1 MENIKNTY
9 EVLFALSLKNGEE
22 TAQAT
27 AEKIKALIEDN
38 AEIVAINVWGKR
50 RFAYPINYEN
60 EGYYVLIYFK
70 SEPEFV
76 AELTRVLGI
85 TEDARR
91 YIVLAVDEKK
101 QTINVKG
108 SAPEVVEAEEEVAE
122 VAEAPAEE
130 PANDAEAASEAPA
143 PEVAAEEAPVT
154 EPATEEAPEAPTAE

>member
-1 MENIKNTY
+1 METIKNTY

-27 AEKIKALIEDN
+27 AEKIKTLISDN
-38 AEIVAINVWGKR
+38 AEIVAIDVWGKR

-76 AELTRVLGI
+76 SELTRVLGI

-101 QTINVKG
+101 QTINVKH
-108 SAPEVVEAEEEVAE
+108 SAPEVIEETEEDAEAEPAAEEAVAAVE
-122 VAEAPAEE
+122 EEPAAEEAPAEE
-130 PANDAEAASEAPA
+130 A
-143 PEVAAEEAPVT
+143 V
-154 EPATEEAPEAPTAE
+154 EAPEAE

>member
-9 EVLFALSLKNGEE
+9 EVLFAVSLKNGEE

-27 AEKIKALIEDN
+27 SEKLKALIEAN
-38 AEIVAINVWGKR
+38 AEIVAIDVWGKR
-50 RFAYPINYEN
+50 RFAYPINYEK

-85 TEDARR
+85 TEDALR

-101 QTINVKG
+101 QTISVRGN
-108 SAPEVVEAEEEVAE
+108 APEPEEEAEEEVAE
-122 VAEAPAEE
+122 AVEAPAEEAAEAPAEE
-130 PANDAEAASEAPA
+130 AAPVVAEETPAEAPA
-143 PEVAAEEAPVT
+143 AE
-154 EPATEEAPEAPTAE
+154 

>member
-22 TAQAT
+22 AAQAT

-38 AEIVAINVWGKR
+38 AEIVAIDVWGKR

-101 QTINVKG
+101 QTISVRG
-108 SAPEVVEAEEEVAE
+108 SAPEVIEAEEEVAE
-122 VAEAPAEE
+122 VAETVEVEEVAEAPAAEEAPAEE
-130 PANDAEAASEAPA
+130 PVTEEATEAPA
-143 PEVAAEEAPVT
+143 AE
-154 EPATEEAPEAPTAE
+154 